1 MVFIHATS
9 AISVQAEQNQLQPV
23 TFPCAINAPNY
34 RDCISPANMRRM
46 GNAVKM
52 GVWSALEA
60 GASTDEPI
68 IVGSGMGCLKDSEK
82 FLESL
87 RGAPD
92 IVSPTPFIQSTH
104 NTASGQIALNLSN
117 HQYNITHVQN
127 GISFEVALMD
137 GMLWINSGQSAVL
150 VGGVDEKTP
159 LLSEIGAALGLSQ
172 EQLDFFSEGAAFA
185 KISKEVSECELV
197 ECEVFANRE
206 DAIAFA
212 EGLNAHMMLVGNSG
226 PMAHELPS
234 FKGETLNFNDFCG
247 LHMSNSAFALH
258 MAFLILTQKTTKLGQ
273 PDSVCIFNQYLDR
286 SFGVTY
292 CRKH

>member
-1 MVFIHATS
+1 MVYIHSTS
-9 AISVQAEQNQLQPV
+9 AISVQAEQNELLPIA
-23 TFPCAINAPNY
+23 FPCPIVAPNY

-60 GASTDEPI
+60 GAGKEEPI

-82 FLESL
+82 FLGSL

-104 NTASGQIALNLSN
+104 NTASGQIALNLGN
-117 HQYNITHVQN
+117 HNYNITHVQN

-137 GMLWINSGQSAVL
+137 GMLWIQGGENAVL

-159 LLSEIGAALGLSQ
+159 LLTEIGEALGLSQ
-172 EQLDFFSEGAAFA
+172 KQLNEFSEGATFA
-185 KISKEVSECELV
+185 KISKEVSGCELL

-212 EGLNAHMMLVGNSG
+212 SGLNAEMMLVGNSG
-226 PMAHELPS
+226 PVAQELPA
-234 FKGETLNFNDFCG
+234 FDGEIINFNDYCG

-258 MAFLILTQKTTKLGQ
+258 MAFLIITEKTPNLGR
-273 PDSVCIFNQYLDR
+273 PVSICIFNQYLDR